1 MSQLKCGPTIGARA
15 AGVRGNEHFPDPFYD
30 MASMAFPDTIQEAL
44 RACEDVVSAN
54 GPYRE
59 AIRRVISYFI
69 TDIEVL
75 SQSGEELGHEEKSKY
90 EDFLNDTIGI
100 KSVLQTV
107 ALDYLTY
114 GNSFTSLLVPFR
126 RYLSCKGCGLEAPL
140 KKIYN
145 TPEFGFSWS
154 NYQFTANCPHCN
166 YSGVWRHVDRR
177 SGEQD
182 QIRVKR
188 WNPHEI
194 DILHDAYTDDVNF
207 IWKIPDDYRNQLRK
221 GHLFHL
227 ERASWEIV
235 SAIKGNQHL
244 LFDKDVVYHMKEDT
258 LSGIKNRGWGISR
271 VLTNFRQAYYVQVLH
286 RYNEAIALDYV
297 IPFRVITPQAQKGAS
312 GDVNDPVLSINL
324 GGFASRVNAMLNAR
338 RRDPARWN
346 ILPFPIEYQ
355 ALGGDATQLAP
366 MDLLKYGMDTL
377 LASAGVPVDL
387 FMGSLTTQAAAP
399 ALRLFEANWAA
410 LVHHMNRFLGKLV
423 DKIAQV
429 MSWEPVRCR
438 LQRVTH
444 ADDLNKQ
451 MAYLQLMMGG
461 QISKTTGL
469 ASLDL
474 DFLEEQRRKLEEERL
489 AAEGTAKEQKKM
501 EQQATMDE
509 MAQPQQPAAGN
520 PSMGGPG
527 MQPGIGG
534 APPAGGAPP
543 GGAPPADPSM
553 GGAPPPGQMGPM
565 GQPMGPGGAVQ
576 RFMAG
581 QPLMPNKPTSV
592 EEMNQMASTLA
603 QQIVMMPESQKDSA
617 LIQLKKEDPTMHAL
631 VKSQL
636 DEMRRAAQAA
646 GQGAMMQQMYGAPG
660 PAQPGSQAPQPGA
673 APPPGAQ
680 PAGQPKQASVQLP
693 VFSFRDIQRT
703 YGKELRTISLD

>member
-15 AGVRGNEHFPDPFYD
+15 AGVRANEHFPDPFYD

-69 TDIEVL
+69 TDIEVI
-75 SQSGEELGHEEKSKY
+75 SQSGEELGHEEKKKY
-90 EDFLNDTIGI
+90 EDFLNDTLGI

-107 ALDYLTY
+107 ALDFLTY

-145 TPEFGFSWS
+145 TPEFAFSWS
-154 NYQFTANCPHCN
+154 NFEFQASCPHCN
-166 YSGVWRHVDRR
+166 YRGTWRHVDRR

-182 QIRVKR
+182 QIKVKR

-207 IWKIPDDYRNQLRK
+207 IWKIPDDYRSQLRR

-235 SAIKGNQHL
+235 QAVKGNQHL
-244 LFDKDVVYHMKEDT
+244 LFDRDVVYHMKEDT

-297 IPFRVITPQAQKGAS
+297 IPFRVITPVAQKGAA
-312 GDVNDPVLSINL
+312 GDVNDPVLSINM
-324 GGFASRVNAMLNAR
+324 GSFASRVATMIANR

-346 ILPFPIEYQ
+346 VLPFPIEYQ

-366 MDLLKYGMDTL
+366 KDLIEQGLNTL
-377 LASAGVPVDL
+377 LAAIGVPINLYNGDIT
-387 FMGSLTTQAAAP
+387 MQTAGP
-399 ALRLFEANWAA
+399 GMRLFEANWAH
-410 LVHHMNRFLGKLV
+410 LVHNLNRFLGKLV

-469 ASLDL
+469 GSIDL
-474 DFLEEQRRKLEEERL
+474 DFLEEQRRKLEEDRL
-489 AAEGTAKEQKKM
+489 AAEGQAKEQKKM
-501 EQQATMDE
+501 EQQAQMDE
-509 MAQPQQPAAGN
+509 MAQPPDPSQQQASQA
-520 PSMGGPG
+520 PG
-527 MQPGIGG
+527 VQPGVGG
-534 APPAGGAPP
+534 APAGG
-543 GGAPPADPSM
+543 DPSM
-553 GGAPPPGQMGPM
+553 GQAPAPGQMGPM
-565 GQPMGPGGAVQ
+565 GMPMGPYGAMQ
-576 RFMAG
+576 GFMAG
-581 QPLMPNKPTSV
+581 QPMIPNKPTTV
-592 EEMNQMASTLA
+592 EEMQQIASTLA
-603 QQIVMMPESQKDSA
+603 QQIIQMPESQKDSA
-617 LIQLKKEDPTMHAL
+617 LIQLRKEDPTIHAL

-636 DEMRRAAQAA
+636 EEMKRAAQAA
-646 GQGAMMQQMYGAPG
+646 GTDAMMQQMYGAAG
-660 PAQPGSQAPQPGA
+660 GGQPGSQAPQPGA
-673 APPPGAQ
+673 APPAGMQ
-680 PAGQPKQASVQLP
+680 SAGQPKQAAAQLP
-693 VFSFRDIQRT
+693 VLSFRDIQRA